1 MDTTTADLRST
12 LAARAVTR
20 TVNVPMPTQV
30 YFCPNQ
36 FQRVRKETVGQ
47 PGCRAWTSGCG
58 LRDDVQRRLIVNATL
73 AVQAIGQPQDQ
84 PSP

>member
-1 MDTTTADLRST
+1 MDTTTADLRSP
-12 LAARAVTR
+12 LGARAATR

-30 YFCPNQ
+30 CVYPNQ
-36 FQRVRKETVGQ
+36 VQRVRKATVGQ
-47 PGCRAWTSGCG
+47 PGCPAWSSGCDI
-58 LRDDVQRRLIVNATL
+58 RDDIWCRLIVNATL